1 MEFLFENIKDLAQ
14 QPTELMLTIFST
26 VGLIVLASVRRW
38 FKKGGI
44 RKVIKMSFGYVIH
57 LVSQNSES
65 LTDEEVEEKKKLID
79 GIVNLPELAPYFD
92 KADAKFEQII
102 DDYEGR
108 INDINAKLEINS
120 VKGDVRGAFIEEK
133 KKLED
138 KLVVLYEKANKFM

>member
-65 LTDEEVEEKKKLID
+65 LTEEEAEEKKKLVD

>member
-65 LTDEEVEEKKKLID
+65 LTDEEVEEKKKLVD

-108 INDINAKLEINS
+108 INDINAKLEITS

>member
-65 LTDEEVEEKKKLID
+65 LTEEEVEEKKKLVD

>member
-65 LTDEEVEEKKKLID
+65 LTDEEAKEKKKLID

>member
-65 LTDEEVEEKKKLID
+65 LTDEEAEEKKKLVD

>member
-1 MEFLFENIKDLAQ
+1 MEVLFENVKGLLQ
-14 QPTELMLTIFST
+14 QPTNLMLTAFST

-44 RKVIKMSFGYVIH
+44 RKIIKMSFGYVIH

-65 LTDEEVEEKKKLID
+65 LTEEEAEEKKKLVD

-108 INDINAKLEINS
+108 INDINAKLEL
-120 VKGDVRGAFIEEK
+120 DVIQGNTRTAFLEER
-133 KKLED
+133 KKLKG
-138 KLVVLYEKANKFM
+138 KLVVLYEKANKSM

>member
-1 MEFLFENIKDLAQ
+1 
-14 QPTELMLTIFST
+14 
-26 VGLIVLASVRRW
+26 
-38 FKKGGI
+38 
-44 RKVIKMSFGYVIH
+44 
-57 LVSQNSES
+57 VSQNSES
-65 LTDEEVEEKKKLID
+65 LTEEEAKEKKKLVD

>member
-65 LTDEEVEEKKKLID
+65 LTDEEAKEKKKLVD

>member
-65 LTDEEVEEKKKLID
+65 LTEEEAEEKKKLVD

-138 KLVVLYEKANKFM
+138 KLVVLYEKANKSM

>member
-65 LTDEEVEEKKKLID
+65 LTNEEVEEKKKLVD